1 MGDGA
6 GRTENHIIDGN
17 SAGMVVEGDVEDDR
31 PHQSDRAELYG
42 DVVAAVVVEDV
53 GIGVGKEM

>member
-6 GRTENHIIDGN
+6 GRTENHIIDGD
-17 SAGMVVEGDVEDDR
+17 SAGMIVEGDVEDDG

-42 DVVAAVVVEDV
+42 DVAAAVVV
-53 GIGVGKEM
+53 